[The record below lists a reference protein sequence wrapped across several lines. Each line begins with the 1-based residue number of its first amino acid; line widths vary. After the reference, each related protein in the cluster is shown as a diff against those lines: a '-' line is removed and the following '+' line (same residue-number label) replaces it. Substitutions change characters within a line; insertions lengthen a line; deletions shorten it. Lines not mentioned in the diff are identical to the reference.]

1 MAFPKEFLDII
12 RDRLSV
18 SDIVSKKVKL
28 SKSGRNFLGLCPF
41 HHEKTPSFTVNDD
54 KGFYHCFGCGAHGD
68 VITFEM
74 QINNY
79 SFFEAVESL
88 ASQVGLEMPKA
99 TEEEQQQAKRY
110 ASLYD
115 IMEKACN
122 FFIDK
127 LNSDDGKQA
136 LEYLKIKRNLSD
148 EIIHRFKIGFAPS
161 GNKLL
166 KFLDNNHIEIKD
178 MMELGLVQKSEKDG
192 SIYDFFRNRVIF
204 PIQDSRG
211 RIIAFGGRVLDD
223 SLPKYIN
230 SSESP
235 LFKKN
240 KVLYGLAQAR
250 ETTYTDKRIIAVEG
264 YVDVIALVSA
274 GINSAVAPLGTSI
287 TDSHLQIL
295 WKLNDKPILCFDGD
309 GAGRKAAVR
318 ASFLSLPLLKAGKS
332 LQIAILPDGDDPD
345 DLIKK
350 GGREAVEKVLSSA
363 QPLIDIIWKS
373 LLDKI
378 QIDTPED
385 KAKLELEIEEVCKQI
400 TDISISK
407 FYKKEL
413 QNRMWNTFKNVK
425 TSASKSSNIKGKNR
439 FGFFEP
445 LKTQKLNNQIIIQ
458 NSPDSIFNL
467 LAHIICFPEL
477 LNSYFESEHLFK
489 TEDDKIN
496 KFISKIFSIIFDN
509 PEINRQD
516 LIDELRK
523 NDFGHYIKE
532 MSSKIELY
540 QMLKPE
546 NVKHEFELFIKTKE
560 KNLIDEELKTE
571 TDPER
576 IETLREEKKRMEE
589 YILRLKNF

>member
-1 MAFPKEFLDII
+1 
-12 RDRLSV
+12 
-18 SDIVSKKVKL
+18 
-28 SKSGRNFLGLCPF
+28 
-41 HHEKTPSFTVNDD
+41 
-54 KGFYHCFGCGAHGD
+54 
-68 VITFEM
+68 M

-287 TDSHLQIL
+287 TNKSTLFSL
-295 WKLNDKPILCFDGD
+295 FTTPFSPGNPLC
-309 GAGRKAAVR
+309 
-318 ASFLSLPLLKAGKS
+318 
-332 LQIAILPDGDDPD
+332 QN
-345 DLIKK
+345 
-350 GGREAVEKVLSSA
+350 
-363 QPLIDIIWKS
+363 IIFP
-373 LLDKI
+373 
-378 QIDTPED
+378 TY
-385 KAKLELEIEEVCKQI
+385 
-400 TDISISK
+400 SIS
-407 FYKKEL
+407 
-413 QNRMWNTFKNVK
+413 
-425 TSASKSSNIKGKNR
+425 
-439 FGFFEP
+439 P
-445 LKTQKLNNQIIIQ
+445 
-458 NSPDSIFNL
+458 
-467 LAHIICFPEL
+467 
-477 LNSYFESEHLFK
+477 
-489 TEDDKIN
+489 
-496 KFISKIFSIIFDN
+496 
-509 PEINRQD
+509 
-516 LIDELRK
+516 
-523 NDFGHYIKE
+523 
-532 MSSKIELY
+532 
-540 QMLKPE
+540 
-546 NVKHEFELFIKTKE
+546 
-560 KNLIDEELKTE
+560 
-571 TDPER
+571 
-576 IETLREEKKRMEE
+576 
-589 YILRLKNF
+589 